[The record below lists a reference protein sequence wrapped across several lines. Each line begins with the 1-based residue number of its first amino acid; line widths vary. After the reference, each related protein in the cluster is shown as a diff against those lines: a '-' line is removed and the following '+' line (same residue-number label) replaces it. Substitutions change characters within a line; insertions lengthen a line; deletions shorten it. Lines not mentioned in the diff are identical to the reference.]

1 MELRRRI
8 LRFIK
13 QNKLNIAT
21 VLLTAVAE
29 FILYNFIKGK
39 LLSNTTLHNLDI
51 ELLSFFRRFLIVVFI
66 LIFLFNILS
75 IIYKYI
81 FIRDSLF
88 QDIIHFNK
96 GIIYLFW
103 FFSNADK
110 NKLKTAHFPKANWK
124 RAKGILF
131 GYTKSGK
138 LICKPSKSEMNI
150 AVYGTPGS
158 SKTVSYVKP
167 NARQFNGSVLAID
180 IKGDIY
186 EYNKN
191 SRPIIRFAPDI
202 HDAIHRSAHFNPLS
216 GVSKLNSAEL
226 KLFVS
231 NMAEI
236 LIPDDSEK
244 EKYFST
250 NARKLFC
257 GMLLLLLETCPNL
270 TFPEFLHAVLH
281 YRRPTDWKL
290 SKFPTTVFEWI
301 ECISASPY
309 PNAAEQV
316 TAMIGNNEK
325 NISGVFDRL
334 NTALVPFSNDVLD
347 VLLDGKENC
356 ISAEALYSGYDIYL
370 QISQGNLKTYAPLFT
385 LIINEFMT
393 NFAKRPDSAFANT
406 NNRPILCILDEFPQL
421 TFPYNTIN
429 QFLSTLRSKSIII
442 MLVCQTIS
450 QLAYKYDTYGYQALL
465 GNCTYQVCCKSNDPT
480 TLNYFKT
487 IIGTKKTLKYSDLS
501 IGETEEPVYKNEEYG
516 TLNDDAIVYFDG
528 SHIKVLK
535 IKSYE

>member
-1 MELRRRI
+1 MIESLCCKTLYI
-8 LRFIK
+8 LKRALFICFCFFSK
-13 QNKLNIAT
+13 ADEHKLNT
-21 VLLTAVAE
+21 
-29 FILYNFIKGK
+29 
-39 LLSNTTLHNLDI
+39 SN
-51 ELLSFFRRFLIVVFI
+51 
-66 LIFLFNILS
+66 
-75 IIYKYI
+75 
-81 FIRDSLF
+81 
-88 QDIIHFNK
+88 
-96 GIIYLFW
+96 
-103 FFSNADK
+103 
-110 NKLKTAHFPKANWK
+110 FPKANWK
-124 RAKGILF
+124 NKRGILF

-138 LICKPSKSEMNI
+138 LIFTPSRSEINI

-167 NARQFNGSVLAID
+167 NARQFNGAVLAID

-186 EYNKN
+186 EYNKDY
-191 SRPIIRFAPDI
+191 RPIIRFAPDI
-202 HDAIHRSAHFNPLS
+202 PNAIYNSAHFDPLS
-216 GVSKLNSAEL
+216 GVSKLNSSAEL

-257 GMLLLLLETCPNL
+257 GILILLLETCPNL

-281 YRRPTDWKL
+281 YKKPTDWKL
-290 SKFPTTVFEWI
+290 SEFPTTVFEWI
-301 ECISASPY
+301 ELISASPY

-316 TAMIGNNEK
+316 TAMLGNNEK
-325 NISGVFDRL
+325 NISGVADRL
-334 NTALVPFSNDVLD
+334 NTALLPFSNDVLD
-347 VLLDGKENC
+347 VLLDNNGNC
-356 ISAEALYSGYDIYL
+356 ISAESLYGGNDVYL

-385 LIINEFMT
+385 LIINEFMI

-421 TFPYNTIN
+421 TFSYNTIN

-442 MLVCQTIS
+442 MLICQTIS
-450 QLAYKYDTYGYQALL
+450 QLANRYDTYGYMALL

-480 TLNYFKT
+480 TIEYFKK
-487 IIGTKKTLKYSDLS
+487 IIGTKKTLRYSDIS
-501 IGETEEPVYKNEEYG
+501 IGEMDVPVYKNEDYG
-516 TLNDDAIVYFDG
+516 NLHDTAILYFDG
-528 SHIKVLK
+528 KHTEVLK